1 VCPSSSHTLSYV
13 TERDVLGPPVYP
25 TLVAS
30 TPGSAAKRASGFQN
44 HPTPNTAVSVG
55 TAEGASSAD
64 ATGRREDA
72 DADADLETRRGVRA
86 RASATPTPTPTDA
99 RRTDAM
105 VALVSERG
113 ARFSSRAWISV
124 PTRTVRFRETKN
136 PYVILYEAAR

>member
-1 VCPSSSHTLSYV
+1 MAH
-13 TERDVLGPPVYP
+13 
-25 TLVAS
+25 
-30 TPGSAAKRASGFQN
+30 AAKRASGFQN

-86 RASATPTPTPTDA
+86 RASTTPTPTPTDA